1 MTLAPHS
8 SAFYCPNNLSVS
20 LGMLLAMQRAGESAH
35 TWALEFRSVCSLCLL
50 QRLMPRHDQKFTDVV
65 TSVLPLGGTRTRK
78 SQWMSPWALKTS
90 HLPHKNIPH

>member
-35 TWALEFRSVCSLCLL
+35 MWALEFRAVCRLCLL
-50 QRLMPRHDQKFTDVV
+50 ERLMRRHDQKFTDVV
-65 TSVLPLGGTRTRK
+65 SSVLPWGEMDKEVTADVSLGSSDQLLLSTDG
-78 SQWMSPWALKTS
+78 
-90 HLPHKNIPH
+90 